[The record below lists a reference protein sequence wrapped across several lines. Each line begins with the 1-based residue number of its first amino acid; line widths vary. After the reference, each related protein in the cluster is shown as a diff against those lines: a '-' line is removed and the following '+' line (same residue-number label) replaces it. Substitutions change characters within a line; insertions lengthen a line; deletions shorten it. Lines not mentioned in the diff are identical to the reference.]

1 MIIFLVATP
10 ICLFLAVAS
19 GGGGH
24 GNYFWAKVLFPFTML
39 SASLTGSIDIPFI
52 ILAIVQYPRYR
63 VILGLASKRGW
74 LTRVAAQILVAHVL
88 AAAICVFV
96 PDENFSRYERSSARS
111 HT

>member
-1 MIIFLVATP
+1 MIIFLIATP

-19 GGGGH
+19 SGGGH

-39 SASLTGSIDIPFI
+39 SASLTGAIDIPFI
-52 ILAIVQYPRYR
+52 ILAVVQYPLYG

-74 LTRVAAQILVAHVL
+74 FKRVAAQVIIAHVL
-88 AAAICVFV
+88 AAAVCVLV
-96 PDENFSRYERSSARS
+96 PDQNFSRYERSSAKS